1 MQMDPVPRTPKP
13 VRTRNS
19 VNVLISLVKP
29 VRMVAMV
36 NSEQPHMKA
45 LRRPILSETSP
56 ATMPPNIMPI
66 KYSDCAGANS
76 CMVMPNVFMTDGA
89 T

>member
-1 MQMDPVPRTPKP
+1 
-13 VRTRNS
+13 
-19 VNVLISLVKP
+19 
-29 VRMVAMV
+29 MVAMV